1 METGINYDDYVL
13 YVDDLSLEYT
23 VGQRRVY
30 ALSHITFGIRENE
43 SIGIVGESGCGKSTL
58 AMAISHIL
66 PQNTVVTSGRIYFK
80 GEVIVDSSMGASY
93 SLRSSRKTDRIEESL
108 KMVRWKGISIV
119 FQGALD
125 SLNPLFTVGEQ
136 MSDIF
141 VYRENLE
148 KAKAEEKAKD
158 LLKSVGLDEWVYGAF
173 PHQLSGGMKQRV
185 IIAMAISLHPSLVI
199 ADEPTTSLDV
209 ITQYRI
215 IEELR
220 KLRDR
225 YSVSI
230 MSISH
235 DVAMVSNLSDRI
247 MVMYA
252 GRIVE
257 KLPGIDFSRAQH
269 PYTNL
274 LVNSIPK
281 ITEDIS
287 HLEPI
292 TGAPPGLTDRI
303 TGCPFYERCSFRAE
317 ICREEGAEN
326 LKTISGSHEVAC
338 AVLPYRNHEERQ
350 LKKPAT
356 PVTIVKAVRQNPV
369 IVTRG
374 LSKSFNKRAGLRI
387 KGNGKSNVVNAVT
400 DANIVVNQGES
411 VALVGETGSGKTTI
425 SRMIGLLETPSGGK
439 ITIMGTDVD
448 YSNKKLIHDLR
459 RSVQTIFQDPFQS
472 INPRY
477 TIFRAIAEPV
487 LVNRLAGSY
496 SELEEKVRNAM
507 ELAELTPVDDYMYK
521 YPHQLSGGQRQRVS
535 IARALI
541 VNPKILI
548 ADEPISMLDVSLR
561 AGILNLL
568 KKLRDENGVT
578 LFYITHDIA
587 SARYISDR
595 IYVMYKGDIVES
607 GSTEEIIRNP
617 AHPYTIALIL
627 SSIGVQ
633 GNVSETLGENIFKQ
647 DNGENLPPCKFA
659 SRCFLAAQVC
669 FQKAP
674 ENEETGIGHHVRC
687 HYASQIWNIVK
698 NNNAAFGLN
707 IEKIRDDLKNLS
719 DGESLH

>member
-23 VGQRRVY
+23 VGQKRVY

-66 PQNTVVTSGRIYFK
+66 PQNTVVTSGKVYFR
-80 GEVIVDSSMGASY
+80 GEVIVDSSRGASFT
-93 SLRSSRKTDRIEESL
+93 LRSSRKADKIEESL

-141 VYRENLE
+141 VYRENME
-148 KAKAEEKAKD
+148 KPMAEEKAKE

-220 KLRDR
+220 KLRDK

-257 KLPGIDFSRAQH
+257 KLPGIDFSKAQH

-281 ITEDIS
+281 ITEDIA

-292 TGAPPGLTDRI
+292 TGAPPGLTEKI
-303 TGCPFYERCSFRAE
+303 IGCPFYERCNFSAE
-317 ICREEGAEN
+317 ICREEGSEI
-326 LKTISGSHEVAC
+326 LKRLSGSHEVAC
-338 AVLPYRNHEERQ
+338 AVLPYRDNTAKLRE
-350 LKKPAT
+350 KPAD
-356 PVTIVKAVRQNPV
+356 PIRIVKAVRQNPV
-369 IVTRG
+369 IVTRA
-374 LSKSFNKRAGLRI
+374 LSKSFSKRVGLRI
-387 KGNGKSNVVNAVT
+387 RDRGKSNIVNAVV

-425 SRMIGLLETPSGGK
+425 SRMIGLLEPPSGGK
-439 ITIMGTDVD
+439 VTIMGIDVD
-448 YSNKKLIHDLR
+448 YSNRKQIHDLR
-459 RSVQTIFQDPFQS
+459 KSVQTIFQDPFQS

-487 LVNRLAGSY
+487 LINKLAENY
-496 SELEEKVRNAM
+496 KELEEKVRNAM
-507 ELAELTPVDDYMYK
+507 EAAELTPVEDYLYK

-535 IARALI
+535 IARAL
-541 VNPKILI
+541 VVDPKILI

-568 KKLRDENGVT
+568 KKLRDEKGVT

-607 GSTEEIIRNP
+607 GTTEEIIKNP
-617 AHPYTIALIL
+617 THPYTMALVL
-627 SSIGVQ
+627 SSIGVR
-633 GNVSETLGENIFKQ
+633 GNVSETLGENIFNQ
-647 DNGENLPPCKFA
+647 DQGDALPPCKFA
-659 SRCFLAAQVC
+659 TRCFLAEEVC

-674 ENEETGIGHHVRC
+674 ENAETGIGHHVRC
-687 HYASQIWNIVK
+687 HFAPQLGSLMK
-698 NNNAAFGLN
+698 NNTAAYGIN
-707 IEKIRDDLKNLS
+707 MEKIRKELRNS
-719 DGESLH
+719 P